1 MLRTTSLIG
10 FGSGFFIS
18 GGYNFVQSSE
28 SEWSGTLSHY
38 TFNGANIEGGATS
51 GISNNGIRS
60 DDTFAGDMAFDLT
73 WATDLP
79 DSQGA
84 CGVFNNAEPTASW
97 SGSLLNGNMINMG
110 TNNAFWWQATSST
123 NLLVYSG
130 GTLDGTVDM
139 PDVGDVMRIKRAG
152 EVWTLEYDNGGDGNF
167 SVTQT
172 FSGTNS
178 SATFRLHVALYT
190 TGDVINSVQWGN
202 AN

>member
-10 FGSGFFIS
+10 FGSGFFLA
-18 GGYNFVQSSE
+18 GGYSFVQSSE

-38 TFNGANIEGGATS
+38 TFDGANIEGGATG

-60 DDTFAGDMAFDLT
+60 DDTF
-73 WATDLP
+73 
-79 DSQGA
+79 
-84 CGVFNNAEPTASW
+84 EPTASW
-97 SGSLLNGNMINMG
+97 SGTLLNGNMINMG
-110 TNNAFWWQATSST
+110 TNNAYWWQATSST
-123 NLLVYSG
+123 NLKVYSG

-178 SATFRLHVALYT
+178 SATFRLHVCIYT